1 VLNATTGDPVNKANL
16 ILRRAEGSAG
26 MGPFPTSYSTTTD
39 AEGKFAMKDIDP
51 GKYRLSV
58 NRTGFVNAE
67 YGARGAMRPGT
78 TLSLDPKQHL
88 QDVVFRLTPQAV
100 ITGRVLDEDGE
111 PVAYVQVQSLRYRY
125 NQGRKQ
131 LMPFGGAST
140 NDLGE
145 YRIFSLPP
153 GRYYLSA
160 TSRPGMFEPT
170 LDRSANP

>member
-1 VLNATTGDPVNKANL
+1 MKLYALLLILSLALSAQQAGTSSSFGQRTAAPPLAEPTESKPEDQGTVEGRVLNATTGDPVNKANL

-88 QDVVFRLTPQAV
+88 QDVVFR
-100 ITGRVLDEDGE
+100 
-111 PVAYVQVQSLRYRY
+111 
-125 NQGRKQ
+125 
-131 LMPFGGAST
+131 
-140 NDLGE
+140 
-145 YRIFSLPP
+145 
-153 GRYYLSA
+153 
-160 TSRPGMFEPT
+160 
-170 LDRSANP
+170 